1 VNISPNLHRAENT
14 ATMEAQDTG
23 VKPAAEAESQQMS
36 DRDSLSE
43 KRGPDSDGDN
53 KLRPVQTEDIVY
65 PSTAKVAVIMASLY
79 ISMFL
84 VALDR
89 TIIATASKS
98 ISGVC
103 VGKQRHQCTNNE
115 QSPE

>member
-1 VNISPNLHRAENT
+1 M
-14 ATMEAQDTG
+14 MEAQDIG
-23 VKPAAEAESQQMS
+23 VKPAAQAGSQQMS

-43 KRGPDSDGDN
+43 KGSPHSDGDN
-53 KLRPVQTEDIVY
+53 KLQPVQTEDIVY

-89 TIIATASKS
+89 TIIATASVFIPVDVSKY
-98 ISGVC
+98 IL
-103 VGKQRHQCTNNE
+103 TNYS
-115 QSPE
+115 SPNYR